1 MESSLTF
8 AFESWMICETPEDN
22 WTGAGWAALVVVES
36 CAGTLR
42 AARTSTA
49 VMVTVKNKP
58 RELLVFIKSTPIS
71 STPHIRA
78 SCADCQMASR
88 VWGLGNWRWGMRDA
102 RCGIN
107 RYRPSSSK
115 SSGKIDGRGKRE
127 TSNNQHPT
135 LNIE

>member
-71 STPHIRA
+71 STPHTRA

-88 VWGLGNWRWGMRDA
+88 VWGLGSGDGAPIPAAPKLLPVLRPVHRSLSEVGSQAKDA
-102 RCGIN
+102 SEGW
-107 RYRPSSSK
+107 S
-115 SSGKIDGRGKRE
+115 E
-127 TSNNQHPT
+127 
-135 LNIE
+135 

>member
-58 RELLVFIKSTPIS
+58 RELLVFIKSTPIN
-71 STPHIRA
+71 STPHTRPG
-78 SCADCQMASR
+78 CAGCQGARKCRRR
-88 VWGLGNWRWGMRDA
+88 VLGSGELEMRDA
-102 RCGIN
+102 RCKM
-107 RYRPSSSK
+107 RDKSSSSSSSFSK
-115 SSGKIDGRGKRE
+115 SSGKIEGKWKHR
-127 TSNNQHPT
+127 
-135 LNIE
+135 